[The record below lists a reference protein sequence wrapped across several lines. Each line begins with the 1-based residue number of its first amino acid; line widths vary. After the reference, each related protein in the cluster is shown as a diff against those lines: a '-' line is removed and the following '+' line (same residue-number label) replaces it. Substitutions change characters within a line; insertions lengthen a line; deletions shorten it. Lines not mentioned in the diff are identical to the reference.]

1 MPGYD
6 CISHHILESVW
17 RLCIW
22 QTLNF
27 PFFMF
32 EICSL
37 LSPHQYTPYK
47 LFSVHWLLSFLL
59 QHFQLVHV
67 LIRCTTN
74 SPYSRTLYLYTRL
87 IGHSWRTMF
96 RLVPSPHQW
105 TPLHLAALQGKEGT
119 VQLLIE
125 KGADI
130 NIKDRCGVR
139 DCVLVLLIRGYDVHN
154 CVANPQSLSS

>member
-1 MPGYD
+1 
-6 CISHHILESVW
+6 
-17 RLCIW
+17 
-22 QTLNF
+22 
-27 PFFMF
+27 
-32 EICSL
+32 
-37 LSPHQYTPYK
+37 
-47 LFSVHWLLSFLL
+47 
-59 QHFQLVHV
+59 
-67 LIRCTTN
+67 
-74 SPYSRTLYLYTRL
+74 
-87 IGHSWRTMF
+87 MF

-154 CVANPQSLSS
+154 CVANPQSLVS